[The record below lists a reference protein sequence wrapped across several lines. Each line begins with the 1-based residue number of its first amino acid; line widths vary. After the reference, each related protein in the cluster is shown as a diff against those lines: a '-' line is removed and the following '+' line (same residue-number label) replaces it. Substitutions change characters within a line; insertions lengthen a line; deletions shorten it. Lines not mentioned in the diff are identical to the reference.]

1 VLLLR
6 PGGGEEGAVE
16 SKTLDLIPEDI
27 QSIDSLV
34 PENAAAYARHGGG
47 KCGPSGSSSSW
58 SCSIKR
64 KLKKTRN
71 LTDGNQSVP
80 AMPGSGSVVT
90 CRRHGGEI

>member
-34 PENAAAYARHGGG
+34 PENAAA
-47 KCGPSGSSSSW
+47 
-58 SCSIKR
+58 
-64 KLKKTRN
+64 
-71 LTDGNQSVP
+71 
-80 AMPGSGSVVT
+80 
-90 CRRHGGEI
+90 